1 MFKTEK
7 QRNIR
12 NLQIFKYIHP
22 TTPQEERMRKYVNAI
37 LTEIDEKSAV
47 ALTLVLGKNHYAR
60 DIVFLLAMLFLVEK
74 TEAKFYNNRWV
85 KLNSS
90 ANH

>member
-12 NLQIFKYIHP
+12 NLQIFKYIYP

-60 DIVFLLAMLFLVEK
+60 DIVFLLTMLFLVEK